1 MNIIEY
7 LDSQVKKYESNNY
20 KLLHLRFKSISNRLM
35 TIYSSVYLQIYRYC
49 KESNTIEKF
58 EEERLNYPFFKY
70 KLDSPCSKLYYDINT
85 KQITSDEDVL
95 DLYKDITIDRQ
106 MLKDLEDAINK
117 DMFQHIYMSTDLY
130 INLHRFCEEMNLAFD
145 STFDSLFENS
155 IQSLKEAKIVI
166 QAEGEVE

>member
-7 LDSQVKKYESNNY
+7 LDSQATKFESNNY

-70 KLDSPCSKLYYDINT
+70 KLDVFLF
-85 KQITSDEDVL
+85 
-95 DLYKDITIDRQ
+95 
-106 MLKDLEDAINK
+106 NK
-117 DMFQHIYMSTDLY
+117 YHFIHHY
-130 INLHRFCEEMNLAFD
+130 IEI
-145 STFDSLFENS
+145 LF
-155 IQSLKEAKIVI
+155 I
-166 QAEGEVE
+166 